1 MTIDDSLNTKVKIGN
16 ENLENNILTFG
27 KVLTGN
33 PEKNV
38 STEFKVNGILETSYV
53 EHAYIEPEA
62 GSAWMEKNVLVIQAC
77 TQAPYM
83 DRDDTAK
90 ILDIEPNN
98 IRIIPSAT
106 GGGFGSKLDIS
117 IQPYLGLVALKTK
130 KPCRIV
136 YSRNESMIST
146 TKRHPGLMSSSI
158 SCDNKGNLSS
168 INFSGDF
175 NTGAYASWGPTVAN
189 RVPVH
194 AVDHIK
200 FPITKLLEE
209 QFIPMALF
217 LEHFVDLVFHKRQH
231 YKKH

>member
-1 MTIDDSLNTKVKIGN
+1 MSSNKRYWHEVVGTNARMTNIQAALGLAQL

-90 ILDIEPNN
+90 ILDMELDN
-98 IRIIPSAT
+98 IRIKDLLLPS
-106 GGGFGSKLDIS
+106 
-117 IQPYLGLVALKTK
+117 YVTK
-130 KPCRIV
+130 SHKELIV
-136 YSRNESMIST
+136 
-146 TKRHPGLMSSSI
+146 
-158 SCDNKGNLSS
+158 LS
-168 INFSGDF
+168 
-175 NTGAYASWGPTVAN
+175 
-189 RVPVH
+189 
-194 AVDHIK
+194 
-200 FPITKLLEE
+200 
-209 QFIPMALF
+209 
-217 LEHFVDLVFHKRQH
+217 
-231 YKKH
+231 